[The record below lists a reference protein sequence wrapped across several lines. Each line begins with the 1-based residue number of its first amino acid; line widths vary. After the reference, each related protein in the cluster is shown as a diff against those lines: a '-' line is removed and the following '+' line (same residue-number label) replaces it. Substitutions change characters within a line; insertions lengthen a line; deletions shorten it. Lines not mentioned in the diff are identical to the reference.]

1 MTDPT
6 NPSDQRAAA
15 IEALAR
21 DAAAGD
27 QEALDQLLARIQSD
41 VLRRCGRFLPNRA
54 DAEEAAQD
62 ALLRVAQGIS
72 GFQGRARFTTWLWQ
86 VTSNAALDTYRRLK
100 TETVSA
106 TDVDVVEPRTTSV
119 IVGTRVDLLEALES
133 LKPDF
138 ARAVILR
145 DVCDLSYAEI
155 ATHLDIPVGTVRSRI
170 HHAREVLQ
178 ARMRG

>member
-1 MTDPT
+1 MTDFPD
-6 NPSDQRAAA
+6 PADQRAAA

-21 DAAAGD
+21 QAAAGD
-27 QEALDQLLARIQSD
+27 REALDQLLARIQAD

-54 DAEEAAQD
+54 DAEEAAQE
-62 ALLRVAQGIS
+62 ALLRVAQGIT
-72 GFQGRARFTTWLWQ
+72 GFHGRARFTTWLWQ
-86 VTSNAALDTYRRLK
+86 VTSNAAIDTYRRLR
-100 TETVSA
+100 TETA
-106 TDVDVVEPRTTSV
+106 PAANFDVVEPRTTSV

-138 ARAVILR
+138 ARPLVLR
-145 DVCDLSYAEI
+145 DVCGLSYAEI

-178 ARMRG
+178 VRLRG